1 METRKQREVEW
12 VQTILSISS
21 LFSPFWFYYN
31 FNWFRAA
38 DILSIN
44 KKNVMEFC
52 CCNWAFHK
60 WGHKLYGA
68 FAIIIISSLVIFN
81 WKLKFLKLV
90 DVSRAKNMNHFVG
103 FCVLL
108 FKAYAVWDI
117 ELVSF
122 ENSTVAND
130 VTSFYGISNNFIKSI
145 WWQVLAE
152 DVISM
157 KRWVFSW
164 KFLKLPNKNPELFD
178 SNRTNCKIECNVL
191 GPVYLLIIQIFA
203 R

>member
-1 METRKQREVEW
+1 
-12 VQTILSISS
+12 
-21 LFSPFWFYYN
+21 
-31 FNWFRAA
+31 
-38 DILSIN
+38 
-44 KKNVMEFC
+44 
-52 CCNWAFHK
+52 
-60 WGHKLYGA
+60 
-68 FAIIIISSLVIFN
+68 
-81 WKLKFLKLV
+81 
-90 DVSRAKNMNHFVG
+90 MNHFVG

-157 KRWVFSW
+157 KRWVFS
-164 KFLKLPNKNPELFD
+164 
-178 SNRTNCKIECNVL
+178 
-191 GPVYLLIIQIFA
+191 
-203 R
+203 